1 MYPSGTIKDKIFR
14 GTHWDG
20 KALTCYADSTNTT
33 PSTLTGCTAT
43 VVIEN
48 TKTEHTVTIGCSI
61 ASNVIT
67 VGPLTMAQ
75 TALMDQGTYTG
86 DLSITWPGAIVRSIY
101 ALFEF
106 TVSDAKS
113 S

>member
-1 MYPSGTIKDKIFR
+1 MYPSKTIKDKIFR
-14 GTHWDG
+14 GSQWDG
-20 KALTCYADSTNTT
+20 YSLTCYTDTTNTT
-33 PSTLTGCTAT
+33 PSTLTGCTA
-43 VVIEN
+43 VAVIEN
-48 TKTEHTVTIGCSI
+48 TKTGDSVTISSSI

-75 TALMDQGTYTG
+75 TDAMDQGIYIG
-86 DLSITWPGAIVRSIY
+86 DLSITWPGSIVRSIY

-106 TVSDAKS
+106 TVVDAKS